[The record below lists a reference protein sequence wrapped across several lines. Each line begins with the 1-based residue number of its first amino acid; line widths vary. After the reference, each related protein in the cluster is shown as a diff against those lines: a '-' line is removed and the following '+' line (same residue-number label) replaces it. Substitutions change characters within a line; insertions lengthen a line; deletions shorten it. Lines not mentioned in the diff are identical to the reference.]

1 MRPLETHVELSSH
14 LWMFNRVK
22 ELLTREG
29 LLARDASDVDVK
41 AAVARWVEMLADSHF
56 QDADEIRPH

>member
-1 MRPLETHVELSSH
+1 MRPLETHVEISSH

-29 LLARDASDVDVK
+29 LLASHASEKDVRI
-41 AAVARWVEMLADSHF
+41 AIGRWIEMIEEANKESPV
-56 QDADEIRPH
+56 PH

>member
-1 MRPLETHVELSSH
+1 MRPLEMHVEMSSH

-29 LLARDASDVDVK
+29 LLARQASDEDVR
-41 AAVARWVEMLADSHF
+41 AAMCRWVEMIEEVKKDSAVQH
-56 QDADEIRPH
+56 

>member
-1 MRPLETHVELSSH
+1 MRPLETHVEMSSH

-29 LLARDASDVDVK
+29 LLARHASEEEVRS
-41 AAVARWVEMLADSHF
+41 AMSRWVEMVEEASKDSL
-56 QDADEIRPH
+56 IPH

>member
-1 MRPLETHVELSSH
+1 MRPLETHVEMSSH

-29 LLARDASDVDVK
+29 LLSGHASEDEVRI
-41 AAVARWVEMLADSHF
+41 AIGRWLEMVEEASKESLISH
-56 QDADEIRPH
+56 

>member
-1 MRPLETHVELSSH
+1 MRPLETHVEMSSH

-29 LLARDASDVDVK
+29 LIARNASDEDVRT
-41 AAVARWVEMLADSHF
+41 AVARWMDMMAEASRQGTTL
-56 QDADEIRPH
+56 PH